1 MHIFLVD
8 QSAQMASPHLTEEAV
23 YLCTGNP
30 MPKDIEQIAYWLLNE
45 SFSTSHQ
52 CIHNL
57 SKLKFNFLSST
68 YWVAFKGHLL
78 IVIPFLVSWR
88 EFIFIIKVHLLHLL
102 PTDCFYLDQLCHR
115 YNANEN
121 AQGTGISGCCQR
133 APTVS
138 TQFPSSE

>member
-1 MHIFLVD
+1 MYIFLID

-57 SKLKFNFLSST
+57 SLLEVHFSLMHMLGCMLRTHYYYSLFGQLGRVNYHKKYITALASYRLFTLTNCATDITQMKT
-68 YWVAFKGHLL
+68 RKGLA
-78 IVIPFLVSWR
+78 LVDVVR
-88 EFIFIIKVHLLHLL
+88 ELQ
-102 PTDCFYLDQLCHR
+102 P
-115 YNANEN
+115 
-121 AQGTGISGCCQR
+121 
-133 APTVS
+133 
-138 TQFPSSE
+138 